1 MKKNLLK
8 IISILSVTTLF
19 SCGQNINSTGNN
31 SSSTQSIEKID
42 YGTLIIKDIEI
53 SFLNVLHLLNQ

>member
-31 SSSTQSIEKID
+31 SSSTQSTDK
-42 YGTLIIKDIEI
+42 KVI
-53 SFLNVLHLLNQ
+53 SNKCKC